1 MGRWRSR
8 PVSRVLSWTVIPLGA
23 TSPLRSSSLPGPDA
37 GDVMG
42 SLFGLAPGGV
52 CRAGL
57 LPGSRC
63 ALTAPFHPCHAF
75 RRTVRRYLSV
85 ALSVGSRRPGV
96 TWHRA
101 LWSPDFPRHSR
112 RSDATVWPTPPWA
125 FYGFGD
131 EYPRIRLR
139 GCRTG
144 SRSDP
149 IVSVAQGK
157 RESGKAGKRSIAGL
171 RGAAMPWGWGASL
184 GTTSC
189 LYSGRGTSMCHL
201 RPTPRAWRPRE
212 ASRAQLLST
221 PGTRVAPRHEATR
234 SEPRPG
240 SSRRRGGPRGIAG
253 VAMDG
258 HAGESAQGCAVE
270 TAAIPL
276 GSPRLHQKPT
286 TRAQLRLRRCGS

>member
-1 MGRWRSR
+1 MALL
-8 PVSRVLSWTVIPLGA
+8 PVGFAVPACCQARGA
-23 TSPLRSSSLPGPDA
+23 LLPHHFTLATHSGEPFGGIFLLHFPSARAAQALPGT
-37 GDVMG
+37 V
-42 SLFGLAPGGV
+42 
-52 CRAGL
+52 
-57 LPGSRC
+57 
-63 ALTAPFHPCHAF
+63 PCGA
-75 RRTVRRYLSV
+75 RTFLGTPEEVTRLS
-85 ALSVGSRRPGV
+85 G
-96 TWHRA
+96 
-101 LWSPDFPRHSR
+101 
-112 RSDATVWPTPPWA
+112 
-125 FYGFGD
+125 
-131 EYPRIRLR
+131 RLR
-139 GCRTG
+139 RGHSTASAMNTPESVRADADRE
-144 SRSDP
+144 SLRP

-157 RESGKAGKRSIAGL
+157 RESGASGL

-270 TAAIPL
+270 AAAIPL

-286 TRAQLRLRRCGS
+286 TRTQLRLRRCGS